1 MKQTIQIQLGGRL
14 EEARQGENLLK
25 VLRRANHAPDAPCG
39 GNGKCGKCLVEIED
53 SKGRRTVLACQT
65 EVWEDMKVHLPKDG
79 EKGTRILLE
88 GHEAPLV
95 MDPLAKGKLLAFDI
109 GTTTVVCYLLSPED
123 GKELSHASMLNPQ
136 EPFGADVISRIQCA
150 VKGEREALTKA
161 IREGMESLIKEV
173 CERAGVSPS
182 EIGVVSVVGN
192 PCMQQ
197 LFLGMEV
204 NNLAAVPFAPV
215 LKESAHLP
223 AADYLPSL
231 TNALLLVVPDI
242 AGYVGADTLGCVL
255 SSQMEAASGNV
266 LMVDI
271 GTNGEMVL
279 KVKDRMAACS
289 TAAGPALEG
298 ARIRFGMRGANG
310 AIDHVSLTEKDLN
323 VHVIGEGKAIGICGS
338 GLIDAVAAMK
348 RAGILNRRG
357 RIQTGKNLPDFAGRI
372 GEKDGE
378 RIFALTEDVYLTQQD
393 IREVQMAKG
402 AIAAGIELMAEELG
416 IQTEEIDQVL
426 LAGAFGSFLNADSAC
441 DIGLLPACLCG
452 RISVIGN
459 AAGSGAKMLACD
471 QKELAY
477 TDRLLERIEFLEL
490 ASLPGFQRCFAKNMN
505 L

>member
-1 MKQTIQIQLGGRL
+1 MKQTIQIQPGGHL

-53 SKGRRTVLACQT
+53 SKGRRKVLACQT

-79 EKGTRILLE
+79 EKGTQILLE

-123 GKELSHASMLNPQ
+123 GQELSHASMLNPQ

-357 RIQTGKNLPDFAGRI
+357 RIQTGENLPDFAGRI

>member
-1 MKQTIQIQLGGRL
+1 
-14 EEARQGENLLK
+14 
-25 VLRRANHAPDAPCG
+25 
-39 GNGKCGKCLVEIED
+39 
-53 SKGRRTVLACQT
+53 
-65 EVWEDMKVHLPKDG
+65 
-79 EKGTRILLE
+79 
-88 GHEAPLV
+88 
-95 MDPLAKGKLLAFDI
+95 
-109 GTTTVVCYLLSPED
+109 
-123 GKELSHASMLNPQ
+123 
-136 EPFGADVISRIQCA
+136 
-150 VKGEREALTKA
+150 
-161 IREGMESLIKEV
+161 
-173 CERAGVSPS
+173 
-182 EIGVVSVVGN
+182 
-192 PCMQQ
+192 
-197 LFLGMEV
+197 
-204 NNLAAVPFAPV
+204 
-215 LKESAHLP
+215 
-223 AADYLPSL
+223 
-231 TNALLLVVPDI
+231 
-242 AGYVGADTLGCVL
+242 
-255 SSQMEAASGNV
+255 
-266 LMVDI
+266 
-271 GTNGEMVL
+271 MVL